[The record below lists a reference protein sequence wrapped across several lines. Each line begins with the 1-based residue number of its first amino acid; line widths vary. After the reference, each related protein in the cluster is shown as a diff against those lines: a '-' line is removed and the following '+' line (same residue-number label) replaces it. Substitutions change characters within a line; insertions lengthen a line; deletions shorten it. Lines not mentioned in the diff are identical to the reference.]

1 MDCCSTFEESVLIF
15 HMEKNVGWICPLTKS
30 FHKTCTVKCW
40 AHKFVFTLKRSRT
53 VVSQKKKKR
62 LIDRLIKKIKK
73 ENKAEFTCWCNRGRI
88 NKMTEK
94 IDNNWKVNLVILESD
109 IC

>member
-1 MDCCSTFEESVLIF
+1 MGAWIRFYV
-15 HMEKNVGWICPLTKS
+15 EKIQNSGIS
-30 FHKTCTVKCW
+30 
-40 AHKFVFTLKRSRT
+40 
-53 VVSQKKKKR
+53 KKKKR